1 MKRILLIYILPSIL
15 ILTVLSG
22 FIISGRSW
30 KKQALS
36 YEEQIRIT
44 QEELSSLRSTQELLK
59 QNSAQ
64 VRQYINLPALVFDE
78 SALEDESQ
86 DSDIPEQGNFE
97 LAAYGAVAFLNE
109 HNSGQDTLRNY
120 SALLEDPSFI
130 TVLKQLDL
138 SYRKSVGLIGILSRG
153 DEDYFT
159 LEYLPESGEFQA
171 ESVLGDGEANGALSS
186 HKLVGYL
193 QSETAAMDVLYARV
207 DHLNQDLMRIY
218 QDRELRNSLRELQL
232 SLGKPLTSGMI
243 KSVPVLRVDDSH
255 LLSMKSD
262 IETSSYLIG
271 DISYKSLDEL
281 KTGLLDYVS
290 TKDIRTDAK
299 VQDDLVEEEMKDL
312 LEDPAFLQRLK
323 DLGFSPVLTP
333 REDNDY
339 IYYDLLDSQ
348 NEVKGSL
355 ALQKEFAEVY
365 LMDGDDIPVRSLRTF
380 TSEHSLTFNY
390 QLETVDTAVVS
401 DQFTAAEGSETFL
414 LIGSHEH
421 NADTMILLY
430 ADSDSGEMRMLSVP
444 RDLYY
449 QGRKINSIYRQQGPE
464 QLMSALS
471 SVTGLEI
478 KNYVGI
484 DMYAFIDVVNILGG
498 IDVTLDEAL
507 VDPTYKVR
515 ENGRWSTLYYTAGT
529 HHLDGIA
536 ALRIARSRHTSSD
549 FERSVRQQKVIA
561 ALKDSV
567 SVLGLTNISK
577 IYDIIQTS
585 GKYVESNLSTADMVK
600 YYLSYK
606 DYEIS
611 GQHVLNTDNV
621 LYATYTNLYR
631 LSEEEQAKALEDPNY
646 YKGGWIVLPKNNDW
660 SIIKSYIRS
669 VLTS

>member
-1 MKRILLIYILPSIL
+1 MKRIFLIYILPSIL
-15 ILTVLSG
+15 VLILLLGS
-22 FIISGRSW
+22 FISSRNW
-30 KKQALS
+30 KKQAQS

-44 QEELSSLRSTQELLK
+44 QGELSFLRSNQELLK

-64 VRQYINLPALVFDE
+64 VRQYMNLPALVFDE
-78 SALEDESQ
+78 PDSDIEDQS
-86 DSDIPEQGNFE
+86 SDIPEQGNFE

-109 HNSGQDTLRNY
+109 HNSDQDTLRKY
-120 SALLEDPSFI
+120 SDLLDEASF
-130 TVLKQLDL
+130 TSQLKQLNL
-138 SYRKSVGLIGILSRG
+138 TYRKSVGYSGILSRG

-159 LEYLPESGEFQA
+159 LEYLPEEDEFKA
-171 ESVLGDGEANGALSS
+171 ESMLSDAEKRGELSS
-186 HKLVGYL
+186 DKLISFL
-193 QSETAAMDVLYARV
+193 QSETASMEVLYNKV
-207 DHLNQDLMRIY
+207 DRLNQELMRIY
-218 QDRELRNSLRELQL
+218 QDRDLRNYLRELQL
-232 SLGKPLTSGMI
+232 SLGKPLTSGKI
-243 KSVPVLRVDDSH
+243 KAVPVLRIDDSR
-255 LLSMKSD
+255 LLSMKTD
-262 IETSSYLIG
+262 IESSSFLMG
-271 DISYKSLDEL
+271 DDSFGTLEEL
-281 KTGLLDYVS
+281 TTGLTEYVS
-290 TKDIRTDAK
+290 SKDIRTDSK
-299 VQDDLVEEEMKDL
+299 IQDDLVEEEMKAL

-323 DLGFSPVLTP
+323 DLGFTP
-333 REDNDY
+333 LMTAREDNDY
-339 IYYDLLDSQ
+339 IYYDLLDSEK
-348 NEVKGSL
+348 EVKGSL

-380 TSEHSLTFNY
+380 TADHKLTFNF
-390 QLETVDTAVVS
+390 QQKAVDFSVES
-401 DQFTAAEGSETFL
+401 DQFIAAEGSETFL

-430 ADSDSGEMRMLSVP
+430 ADSDAGEMRMLSIP

-449 QGRKINSIYRQQGPE
+449 QGRKINSIYRNQGPD
-464 QLMSALS
+464 QLMAALS
-471 SVTGLEI
+471 SLTGLEI
-478 KNYVGI
+478 RNYVGI

-515 ENGRWSTLYYTAGT
+515 ENGRWSTLYYTSGT

-600 YYLSYK
+600 YFLSYK
-606 DYEIS
+606 DYDIS
-611 GQHVLNTDNV
+611 GQHVMNTDNV

-631 LSEEEQAKALEDPNY
+631 LSDEEQEKVLEDENF